1 MINTYSQKVANLV
14 VIGATLFMFAFAAPS
29 LATDGP
35 DENAPYVEHAD
46 HYVTVLKKLD
56 GEIKALKEKASGA
69 SGDVARILNR
79 RLERKEVEALDAIDR
94 FAQLTLDEETR
105 GGDVSEYRPR
115 IVNMLEKLPN
125 ALFGLI
131 EEIRGSIKELADSS
145 AEVTGK
151 DLLALV
157 ESRIQMGERLEILY
171 QGLIRNRAMAQAY
184 GLDVSEQEEKLAASL
199 SERASG
205 LSIALE
211 LAQEDVVLLSAQASD
226 YPDDKDIASE
236 LKISHDTVE
245 VLADSLNTT
254 VEMMKTLELETGEYR
269 QQLILARGAVT
280 LDIFDPEVVF
290 GIVGNWGRTIAGW
303 AGERMPQIFLNLLLF
318 VLIMLVFKV
327 LAGLAK
333 KLVTKGLDASG
344 LNISKLLRDI
354 TIATVKNLVMLIGL
368 LIALGQMG
376 ISVGPLLAGLGV
388 AGFVIGFALQD
399 TLGNFASGMMIL
411 LYRPFDVGDVVEIGG
426 VFGKVRAMSMVNT
439 TMLTLDNQTLILP
452 NTKIWQEVI
461 KNVTA
466 QTKRRVDL
474 VFGISYGDDIPKA
487 EKILCGILEEHKQI
501 LADPEPMV
509 RLHELAD
516 SSVNF
521 IVRPWV
527 KTDDYWD
534 VYWDVTREVKMRFD
548 REGISIP
555 FPQQDVHI
563 FSDAIEVARPDSGD
577 GGLVVQG
584 HVSESAALPGE
595 EGESDGNGDDG
606 GSSGTA

>member
-1 MINTYSQKVANLV
+1 MINTYSQKVVNLV

-184 GLDVSEQEEKLAASL
+184 GLDVSEQEEKLTASL